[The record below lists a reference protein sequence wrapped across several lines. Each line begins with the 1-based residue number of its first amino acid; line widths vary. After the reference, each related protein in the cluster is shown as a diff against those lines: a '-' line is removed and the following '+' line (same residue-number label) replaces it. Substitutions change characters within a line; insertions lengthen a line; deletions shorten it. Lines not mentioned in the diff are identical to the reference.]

1 MEFDITL
8 GWQIVKSIKSL
19 FMSSIDND
27 CAKYGGISKRN
38 SDRFPVLLSI
48 WTETRIDGDTKFHQQ
63 ALSSPSCSA
72 FFIFS

>member
-48 WTETRIDGDTKFHQQ
+48 WTETRIDGDTLKIKKKGVRYNGGYI
-63 ALSSPSCSA
+63 LT
-72 FFIFS
+72 